1 MTRLA
6 VIAAIVAAIAL
17 VVSEA
22 AMEPDGAERALLYG
36 LFAGVS
42 AVAGLVGWTLISLHR
57 RFGSL
62 RWTLVGVGV
71 AAVAAT
77 AAVVGAAAIAMFLS
91 VHDLLLVS
99 AALAFG
105 VGLGTVLAA
114 AVAGPLTADLRRL
127 TTAAHTVAAGDL
139 TVRTDVR
146 RADELGEL
154 ASSVDAMVARLAA
167 LEEERDRDEAAR
179 RDLLAAISHDL
190 RTPLAAL
197 QAAIEALQDDVGGDP
212 EHYLHSMATE
222 VGLLHSMVDD
232 LFVLARLQA
241 GDLQLERMAVDLTEL
256 TDDAVE
262 SMVCVAASRNVDLH
276 LEAGTAVAVDGDP
289 QALARVLRNLVDNA
303 IAHAPPHTTVQVRIS
318 SDSQFPTVRVEDEG
332 PGFPADFAERA
343 FDPFTRTDDARNRN
357 TGGAGLGLAIARG
370 LVLAHNGHIW
380 VEPGTG
386 GRIAFTLPPAAIRND
401 EAVGAPRR

>member
-6 VIAAIVAAIAL
+6 PIAGIVALVAL
-17 VVSEA
+17 LVSEA
-22 AMEPDGAERALLYG
+22 AMEPDGAERAVLYG

-42 AVAGLVGWTLISLHR
+42 AVAAVAGWTLTSLHR
-57 RFGSL
+57 RFRSL

-77 AAVVGAAAIAMFLS
+77 AAVVGAAALAMFLS

-99 AALAFG
+99 AALVFG
-105 VGLGTVLAA
+105 VGLGIVLAV
-114 AVAGPLTADLRRL
+114 AVAGPLTADLRAL
-127 TTAAHTVAAGDL
+127 TAAAQAVAAGDL

-146 RADELGEL
+146 RADELGGL
-154 ASSVDAMVARLAA
+154 ASSIDAMVARLAT
-167 LEEERDRDEAAR
+167 LEDERERDEAAR
-179 RDLLAAISHDL
+179 RELLAAISHDL

-212 EHYLHSMATE
+212 EHYLRSMATE
-222 VGLLHSMVDD
+222 VSLLHSMVED

-241 GDLQLERMAVDLTEL
+241 GELQLERMAVDLTEL
-256 TDDAVE
+256 ADDAVE
-262 SMVCVAASRNVDLH
+262 SMASIAAKRNVALH
-276 LEAGTAVAVDGDP
+276 LDAPALVLIDGDP

-303 IAHAPPHTTVQVRIS
+303 IAHAPARTTVQVGIS
-318 SDSQFPTVRVEDEG
+318 SVDQHPTVRVEDEG
-332 PGFPADFAERA
+332 PGFPTDFADRA

-370 LVLAHNGHIW
+370 LVWAHHGHIW

-386 GRIAFTLPPAAIRND
+386 GRIVFTLPPSATRTD
-401 EAVGAPRR
+401 EIVGASRG